1 MHECKA
7 FFLVIIAFFAATC
20 AEGPPSQG
28 GVDTATQRTPGTILA
43 KVGAAVITVEDFKEE
58 LKRLRGNDAKR
69 YADLEARRELLDEQI
84 RRELLVQEAKR
95 RGMHE
100 LPFVRRGFKNMLVR
114 ELRRVL
120 AEQAPKLEDV
130 SEAEIKAFYD
140 AHPDDYH
147 KPAAIRA
154 AHIYFAFG
162 DDGKDAAHEKARE
175 ALKKIKAMN
184 GKREEFRNLAYK
196 ESEDAETRKNGGDLG
211 FRSRKDYEDDFGP
224 AVAEAV
230 FGLGEDAFA
239 SDIVEG
245 KSGYHI
251 FMIMARREP
260 IDYGLDQVRRSIPS
274 RVISE
279 NRSKT
284 VDDLVEELRSA
295 TEISIDNEQL
305 KAIDLSNL

>member
-1 MHECKA
+1 MHERKA
-7 FFLVIIAFFAATC
+7 FLLVIIAFVAATC
-20 AEGPPSQG
+20 SEGPPSPG
-28 GVDTATQRTPGTILA
+28 DVDTTAQQPPGTILA
-43 KVGAAVITVEDFKEE
+43 KVGSSVITVEDFKEE
-58 LKRLRGNDAKR
+58 IKRLRGNRSER

-95 RGMHE
+95 RGMHH

-130 SEAEIKAFYD
+130 TDAEIKAFYD

-147 KPAAIRA
+147 KPAAVRA

-162 DDGKDAAHEKARE
+162 DGGKDAAYHKAQE
-175 ALKKIKAMN
+175 ALKKIQAMK
-184 GKREEFRNLAYK
+184 GKREEFRNLAYR
-196 ESEDAETRKNGGDLG
+196 ESEDTETRKNGGDLG
-211 FRSRKDYEDDFGP
+211 FRSRKQYEDDFGP
-224 AVAEAV
+224 AAAEAV
-230 FGLGEDAFA
+230 FGLGDDAFA

-251 FMIMARREP
+251 FMMMARRDP
-260 IDYGLDQVRRSIPS
+260 IDYKLDQVRRSIPS

-284 VDDLVEELRSA
+284 VDDLVEELRNA
-295 TEISIDNEQL
+295 AEISIDNEQL
-305 KAIDLSNL
+305 KAIDLSDP